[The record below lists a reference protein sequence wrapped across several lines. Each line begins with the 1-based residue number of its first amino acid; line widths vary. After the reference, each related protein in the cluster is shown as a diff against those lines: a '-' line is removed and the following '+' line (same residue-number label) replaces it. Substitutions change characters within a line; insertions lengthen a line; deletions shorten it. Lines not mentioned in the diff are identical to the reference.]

1 MIVVETTNYTI
12 IKKLWKQKWTYRPPL
27 RAIVNISATLEII
40 SNATTDALGRIQ
52 TEIEQV
58 SQIALENH
66 LALDGLLAA
75 QGVYVNERKQIQTDI
90 NQIWQAS
97 HLFHQISQDSQSWE
111 KTRKP

>member
-1 MIVVETTNYTI
+1 MHVPASAHEGTPIY
-12 IKKLWKQKWTYRPPL
+12 

-40 SNATTDALGRIQ
+40 SNATTDALGQIQ
-52 TEIEQV
+52 TETEQV